1 MRDNVLNRLE
11 AEATAYR
18 DHLVSGDFTAEQI
31 VEQSYQ
37 FVMKQSIYYVF
48 ANHNSNKLSCDEWNW
63 LNQQEHILDYLYEL
77 WMHNDMD
84 LSEEFAEML
93 HNEINLDM
101 EEHANE

>member
-37 FVMKQSIYYVF
+37 FVMKQGIYYVL
-48 ANHNSNKLSCDEWNW
+48 ANHNSNKLSCDEWRW
-63 LNQQEHILDYLYEL
+63 LNLLITMIKCTKITLKKCT
-77 WMHNDMD
+77 
-84 LSEEFAEML
+84 
-93 HNEINLDM
+93 INLQ
-101 EEHANE
+101 